1 MFDVRVNCPTESPL
15 AIYQPSRAI
24 VSLPTKEIGMF
35 ELTAFIDR
43 NRKAKL
49 VGAIKEASRLI
60 ADCPDP
66 QRQWLAMRQLRLL
79 QERLKHPAI

>member
-1 MFDVRVNCPTESPL
+1 MFKLS
-15 AIYQPSRAI
+15 
-24 VSLPTKEIGMF
+24 
-35 ELTAFIDR
+35 AFIDR
-43 NRKAKL
+43 QRKQRL
-49 VGAIKEASRLI
+49 VGAIKEASKLI

>member
-1 MFDVRVNCPTESPL
+1 
-15 AIYQPSRAI
+15 
-24 VSLPTKEIGMF
+24 MF

-66 QRQWLAMRQLRLL
+66 QKQWAALRQLRLL
-79 QERLKHPAI
+79 QAMLGNPAI

>member
-1 MFDVRVNCPTESPL
+1 
-15 AIYQPSRAI
+15 
-24 VSLPTKEIGMF
+24 MF

-43 NRKAKL
+43 QRKQKL

-66 QRQWLAMRQLRLL
+66 QRQWLAMAELRKLQAQLRYPTL
-79 QERLKHPAI
+79 

>member
-1 MFDVRVNCPTESPL
+1 
-15 AIYQPSRAI
+15 
-24 VSLPTKEIGMF
+24 MF

-43 NRKAKL
+43 SRRQKL

-66 QRQWLAMRQLRLL
+66 QKQWAAMRELRKL

>member
-1 MFDVRVNCPTESPL
+1 
-15 AIYQPSRAI
+15 
-24 VSLPTKEIGMF
+24 MF
-35 ELTAFIDR
+35 ELSAFIDR
-43 NRKAKL
+43 QRKQKL
-49 VGAIKEASRLI
+49 VGAIKEASKLI

>member
-1 MFDVRVNCPTESPL
+1 
-15 AIYQPSRAI
+15 
-24 VSLPTKEIGMF
+24 MF

-43 NRKAKL
+43 QRKQKL

-66 QRQWLAMRQLRLL
+66 QRFLQLAASAGT
-79 QERLKHPAI
+79 PTVSVWVF

>member
-1 MFDVRVNCPTESPL
+1 
-15 AIYQPSRAI
+15 
-24 VSLPTKEIGMF
+24 MF

-43 NRKAKL
+43 SRKQKL

-66 QRQWLAMRQLRLL
+66 HRQWLAMRELRKL
-79 QERLKHPAI
+79 QAILNNPAI

>member
-1 MFDVRVNCPTESPL
+1 LDETHGRHDDQAGNEALTIPCDSFL
-15 AIYQPSRAI
+15 ANKGDPA
-24 VSLPTKEIGMF
+24 MF

-43 NRKAKL
+43 SHKAKL

-66 QRQWLAMRQLRLL
+66 QRQWLAMRELRKL
-79 QERLKHPAI
+79 QERLKYPAI